1 LVGTVQIAGLAAHRT
16 TGAFGPWSTA
26 NRVHGRVPPPE
37 AAWMADA
44 ELLLLETESVGTF
57 TTSFQTEI
65 VVGK

>member
-1 LVGTVQIAGLAAHRT
+1 
-16 TGAFGPWSTA
+16 
-26 NRVHGRVPPPE
+26 
-37 AAWMADA
+37 MADA